1 MTGITALKFNDF
13 DKLFV
18 GFDRLHNELA
28 RRVDQ
33 NPLTNYPRYNLVAVG
48 DEAYRIEMALPGWN
62 KDNIVIKQHKNKL
75 TIEGVEKQELDSEEQ
90 YIHRGLSGKTF
101 TRVFTLGDW
110 VEVADAGFMNGMLV
124 VNLQVNTPEEERPRT
139 IEIG

>member
-124 VNLQVNTPEEERPRT
+124 VNLQVNTPEEEKPRT